1 MWEMQCE
8 SLHAVR
14 YVLVEEAGT
23 VSGEMLAVQ
32 LDPPEY
38 RRILQKGYE
47 ILNFLVYGKVIP
59 D

>member
-1 MWEMQCE
+1 M
-8 SLHAVR
+8 
-14 YVLVEEAGT
+14 LVEEAGT

>member
-14 YVLVEEAGT
+14 CVLVEEAGT

-32 LDPPEY
+32 LDPPED
-38 RRILQKGYE
+38 RRILQKGTK
-47 ILNFLVYGKVIP
+47 ISIF
-59 D
+59 